1 MEIKSP
7 KDGFVAE
14 ISTSDGANVVEGAI
28 ICRIDPEDE
37 LRIKGQV
44 EMAGQFIRL
53 QGNLLTPEQ
62 IASRRRLIE
71 IALEIAAKYVEYASA
86 KLVVEKD
93 KQRIGESVEIEVK
106 QAETALVKAAAE
118 KEKADLTLRAFEFYT
133 KQIVDSQKIVQDQIA
148 HELAYVEQKIQRL
161 KVLAPVK
168 GTLKLLVAKGSFIK
182 QGQVLAEI
190 H

>member
-14 ISTSDGANVVEGAI
+14 ISMSDGANVVEGAI

-44 EMAGQFIRL
+44 EMAGQFVRL

-71 IALEIAAKYVEYASA
+71 IAVEIAAKYVEYASA

-93 KQRIGESVEIEVK
+93 KQGIGGSVEIEVK
-106 QAETALVKAAAE
+106 QAETALVKAKAE
-118 KEKADLTLRAFEFYT
+118 KEKADLTLKAFEFYT
-133 KQIVDSQKIVQDQIA
+133 KQIGDSQKIVQDQIA

-161 KVLAPVK
+161 KILAPIK

-182 QGQVLAEI
+182 QGQALAEI